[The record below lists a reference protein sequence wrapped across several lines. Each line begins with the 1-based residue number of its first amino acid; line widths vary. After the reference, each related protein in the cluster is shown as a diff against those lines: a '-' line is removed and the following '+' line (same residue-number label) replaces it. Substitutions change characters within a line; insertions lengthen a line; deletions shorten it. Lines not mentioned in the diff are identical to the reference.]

1 MLVASCD
8 GKVHCRT
15 KVPPLGKMVSRVRYA
30 GALLKLQ
37 IASAPLDR
45 HQIRVYTYIMN
56 TKFVCTCTTVRHAAQ
71 TLTAVYDR
79 VLASSGLKITQYMLL
94 RSILSGE
101 TEKSI
106 TELAQE
112 LGSDR
117 STTGRN
123 LRVVALLDR
132 CRVHS
137 YSNPCQEI
145 FVQFT
150 ALVER
155 LIRHATHN
163 HSVYYRGTFDS
174 SFVGAI
180 HHRDWQRLRGSQCA
194 HYCHIARWERRLRR
208 VRTFPSKHWRVP
220 RNSAC
225 GCSWLH

>member
-71 TLTAVYDR
+71 TLTEGYDR
-79 VLASSGLKITQYMLL
+79 VLAPSGLKITQYLLL
-94 RSILSGE
+94 RSILNGE

-106 TELAQE
+106 TELAQK

-117 STTGRN
+117 STIGRN
-123 LRVVALLDR
+123 LRVLARDGLVSSSVGDDRREHVVRVTEKGRQAVAYAYPLWQQAQKAVADVLGQDQLEVLRALL
-132 CRVHS
+132 S
-137 YSNPCQEI
+137 
-145 FVQFT
+145 
-150 ALVER
+150 R
-155 LIRHATHN
+155 LEET
-163 HSVYYRGTFDS
+163 SV
-174 SFVGAI
+174 
-180 HHRDWQRLRGSQCA
+180 
-194 HYCHIARWERRLRR
+194 
-208 VRTFPSKHWRVP
+208 
-220 RNSAC
+220 
-225 GCSWLH
+225 